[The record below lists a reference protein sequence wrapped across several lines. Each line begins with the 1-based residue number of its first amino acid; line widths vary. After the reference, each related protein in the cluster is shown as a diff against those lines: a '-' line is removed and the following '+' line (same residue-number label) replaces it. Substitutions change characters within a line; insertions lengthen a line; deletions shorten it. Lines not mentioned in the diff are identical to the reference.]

1 MIKNWKYWL
10 AALTVLSACTVEKP
24 YEEMTPEEPFYAS
37 IEGSGTRT
45 YVDGTDEEILMHWT
59 AQDAITIFTGDYGD
73 KYVFQGAT
81 GDRGGKFAK
90 EDASTITA
98 GFEASRYYAVYPYA
112 STNQMVADGQISV
125 VLPSVQ
131 TYVPG
136 SFGLGAAWMTAATAS
151 MDDRHLTFKNVM
163 GFLKLQIYGGA
174 KIDKIVF
181 RGNDGEKISGAATI
195 TAAYGAV
202 PSMTVSGDG
211 TSLQLDCGN
220 VETGAK
226 KADATAFWLAVP
238 PMTFSKGFTVV
249 VTDNDGNETTKTL
262 STSFEV
268 QRNVVTPMTAF
279 KVEKK
284 APPIPDLPA
293 VNSTLPVIY
302 IYTPDAVPIVSKDVW
317 IEGSWV
323 YLKDADGKVTDL
335 GAAQVRGRGNTTWN
349 FDKKPYTFK
358 LDKKASILGMPKDKR
373 WNLLANF
380 VDRTRLRNDVAL
392 ELGRR
397 LGPDHDQS
405 YIDWTPRGKFVE
417 LVLNGEHMGN
427 YYLVEHIKIAS
438 DRVPIT
444 EMKSTD
450 IAEPEITGGYLLEMS
465 IEMDEVNKFYTNG
478 FPDTYPYKDGLHG
491 GPGGTYKLP
500 VMIKDPDEDVLVPA
514 QFDWIKNYIN
524 TLQSNI
530 VYNKGGWTG
539 QVDMD
544 SFICWMFI
552 QEIVGNYE
560 PFHPKSSYMHKH
572 RDGKLVMGPLWDFDY
587 GTFRADWNMTPIYH
601 YAIWYPYMLRN
612 STFKARVKELYPIV
626 RPLLRDV
633 ANNYVDARAAEI
645 KASVEADWD
654 KWPTTNNVNGDIN
667 KTFDAAVAAL
677 KGNLNRRLDQMTNE
691 VNNM

>member
-1 MIKNWKYWL
+1 M
-10 AALTVLSACTVEKP
+10 
-24 YEEMTPEEPFYAS
+24 
-37 IEGSGTRT
+37 
-45 YVDGTDEEILMHWT
+45 
-59 AQDAITIFTGDYGD
+59 
-73 KYVFQGAT
+73 
-81 GDRGGKFAK
+81 
-90 EDASTITA
+90 
-98 GFEASRYYAVYPYA
+98 
-112 STNQMVADGQISV
+112 
-125 VLPSVQ
+125 
-131 TYVPG
+131 
-136 SFGLGAAWMTAATAS
+136 
-151 MDDRHLTFKNVM
+151 
-163 GFLKLQIYGGA
+163 
-174 KIDKIVF
+174 
-181 RGNDGEKISGAATI
+181 
-195 TAAYGAV
+195 
-202 PSMTVSGDG
+202 
-211 TSLQLDCGN
+211 
-220 VETGAK
+220 
-226 KADATAFWLAVP
+226 
-238 PMTFSKGFTVV
+238 
-249 VTDNDGNETTKTL
+249 
-262 STSFEV
+262 
-268 QRNVVTPMTAF
+268 
-279 KVEKK
+279 
-284 APPIPDLPA
+284 
-293 VNSTLPVIY
+293 
-302 IYTPDAVPIVSKDVW
+302 
-317 IEGSWV
+317 
-323 YLKDADGKVTDL
+323 
-335 GAAQVRGRGNTTWN
+335 
-349 FDKKPYTFK
+349 
-358 LDKKASILGMPKDKR
+358 
-373 WNLLANF
+373 
-380 VDRTRLRNDVAL
+380 
-392 ELGRR
+392 
-397 LGPDHDQS
+397 
-405 YIDWTPRGKFVE
+405 E

-544 SFICWMFI
+544 CFICWMFI

-633 ANNYVDARAAEI
+633 ANSYVDARAAEI
-645 KASVEADWD
+645 KASVEADWA
-654 KWPTTNNVNGDIN
+654 KWPTTNNVNGDIS
-667 KTFDAAVAAL
+667 KSFDAAVAAL
-677 KGNLNRRLDQMTNE
+677 KSNLNRRLDQMTNE

>member
-45 YVDGTDEEILMHWT
+45 YVDGIDEEILMHWT

-98 GFEASRYYAVYPYA
+98 GFESSRYYAVYPYA
-112 STNQMVADGQISV
+112 STNQMVTDGQISV
-125 VLPSVQ
+125 VLPAKQ
-131 TYVPG
+131 TYAPG
-136 SFGLGAAWMTAATAS
+136 SFGPEAAWMTAATAS
-151 MDDRHLTFKNVM
+151 MDDRHLTFRNVM

-226 KADATAFWLAVP
+226 KADATAVWLAVP

-262 STSFEV
+262 STAYEIK
-268 QRNVVTPMTAF
+268 RNIVTPMTAF
-279 KVEKK
+279 EVEKK

-373 WNLLANF
+373 WNLLANY

-397 LGPDHDQS
+397 LGPDHGQS

-417 LVLNGEHMGN
+417 VVLNDEHMGN

-601 YAIWYPYMLRN
+601 YAIWYPYMLKN